1 MLTRRRW
8 LATSVRGIT
17 GIIVWRCA
25 GGRRARGGGRQVRSP
40 KTVSIVEFSQTGD
53 RGEVTKVPMLV
64 KSEQEWRDQLS
75 PLAFEVTRRAATERP
90 FTGVYWNFRD
100 KGLYRCICCD
110 TAVFGSDKKFHS
122 DTGWPSF
129 WAPLAEAEHERARR
143 LPVRNVPR
151 CGFVPAVRWPSR
163 ARLRRRTG
171 PHGSALLHQLRLPA
185 IRAGVS
191 PSPR

>member
-17 GIIVWRCA
+17 GITVWRCVDRHA
-25 GGRRARGGGRQVRSP
+25 AAAAVQRVRPP
-40 KTVSIVEFSQTGD
+40 KTVSIVEFSETGD

-64 KSEQEWRDQLS
+64 KSEQEWREQLP
-75 PLAFEVTRRAATERP
+75 PLAFEVTRRAGTERP

-100 KGLYRCICCD
+100 TGLYRCVCCD

-129 WAPLAEAEHERARR
+129 WGPLAKQNTKEHADYRFGMSRVAVSCRR
-143 LPVRNVPR
+143 CDGHLGHVFDDGPDPTGLRYCINSIALR
-151 CGFVPAVRWPSR
+151 FVPA
-163 ARLRRRTG
+163 
-171 PHGSALLHQLRLPA
+171 
-185 IRAGVS
+185 
-191 PSPR
+191 